1 MTKPE
6 QRRFT
11 RIPFDATA
19 VLTRG
24 SRRWESTMMDVS
36 LKGVLVARPENW
48 DILPGEGLTLE
59 LEVEGHDVVITM
71 RTVVAHV
78 EADRVGLRCEHID
91 IDSITHLRRLVEL
104 NLGNEEQLQ
113 RELLALGRYV

>member
-1 MTKPE
+1 MTTPE

-36 LKGVLVARPENW
+36 LKGVLVARPEHW
-48 DILPGEGLTLE
+48 DILPGEGVTVE

-71 RTVVAHV
+71 RAVVAHV
-78 EADRVGLRCEHID
+78 EADRVGLRCEYID

-104 NLGNEEQLQ
+104 NLGDENQLQ
-113 RELLALGRYV
+113 RELRALGKYV